1 MTCAKVP
8 ADPMTQARESAR
20 LATAALMDLGA
31 RAQAIQ
37 AAVLR
42 GAPAAE
48 IEAMRQEAQAV
59 AESYLDHTIEAAKAA
74 RALLEP

>member
-1 MTCAKVP
+1 MSK
-8 ADPMTQARESAR
+8 ARDAAR
-20 LATAALMDLGA
+20 LATAAVMDLGA

-42 GAPAAE
+42 GADSAE
-48 IEAMRQEAQAV
+48 VEGMRQEAMSV
-59 AESYLDHTIEAAKAA
+59 AESYLDHTIEAATAA